1 MNKSGRDMTLADA
14 LSDPLI
20 RTVMAAD
27 GVDPRELAAI
37 LHTIA
42 GKLER
47 SSSHITAGGTAP
59 ERDHFIPG
67 PKFANKDDARTSR
80 EHMQR
85 ASVVTSL
92 NPGPP
97 PAGPC
102 RTRRPKPRPAAP
114 AFGARPR
121 LSCSWEK

>member
-1 MNKSGRDMTLADA
+1 MAPSIKEHTMNKSRRDMTLTDA

-47 SSSHITAGGTAP
+47 SSSHIAAGGTAP

-67 PKFANKDDARTSR
+67 PKSQTKMTHAHHASTCSA
-80 EHMQR
+80 R
-85 ASVVTSL
+85 AS
-92 NPGPP
+92 
-97 PAGPC
+97 
-102 RTRRPKPRPAAP
+102 
-114 AFGARPR
+114 
-121 LSCSWEK
+121 